1 MVTFGVEQHVAKRKS
16 TSNDWFRE
24 ADELPVTSL
33 MLARGGDSPRTFSRG
48 TRIVLPFRPK
58 PRRRPALRRT
68 GNPKPFIPE
77 NYAPDGPFSAFEA
90 VEDSVEVKDRGRY
103 RRRAGTSPGND
114 ISGLLPL
121 VGSAVSRAA
130 TSVFRLSATL
140 DRGLL
145 VPVLIAAALF
155 LSIAAPRLWL
165 FRNVFVY
172 PPAVA
177 VAMPRDGQIDPLLM
191 DFALPGYSS
200 DTASGTAGN
209 STDSSAATQAVA
221 PPENLSQ
228 FQSLKLETYTVK
240 PGDSISSIAA
250 RYGLNQDTLISFND
264 ISDVRRIQVGATFQI
279 PNKNGLRYKV
289 RRGDSL
295 SAISSRY
302 NVSVNSLLDANNLKS
317 TVLSVGQELF
327 IPGVRMDPF
336 QLDLI
341 LGTAFQWPVKG
352 ATLTSPFGFRPD
364 PFTGV
369 RDFHNGIDLAL
380 YYGAPIHA
388 AGNGTVKD
396 VGYNSI
402 YGNYVVIAHA
412 ANFQTLYGHMSKQLV
427 RVGQRV
433 TVGQTIGLM
442 GSTGYSTGTHL
453 HFTIYHNYKPV
464 NPLKYLP
471 R

>member
-16 TSNDWFRE
+16 ASNDWFRQTN
-24 ADELPVTSL
+24 ELPVTALILSRRDNVD
-33 MLARGGDSPRTFSRG
+33 AGGHLRNMPNG
-48 TRIVLPFRPK
+48 TGVILPFRSK
-58 PRRRPALRRT
+58 PRRRHPGRRVDRVDPYVAEVFAPA
-68 GNPKPFIPE
+68 
-77 NYAPDGPFSAFEA
+77 APFSAA
-90 VEDSVEVKDRGRY
+90 EDAGEPLMTPVRDRARPA
-103 RRRAGTSPGND
+103 RRFDTSGARP
-114 ISGLLPL
+114 
-121 VGSAVSRAA
+121 
-130 TSVFRLSATL
+130 
-140 DRGLL
+140 
-145 VPVLIAAALF
+145 LIAAAVSRTATSLSRLSGTVDRALLLPLLIAGVLF
-155 LSIAAPRLWL
+155 LSLSIPRLRL
-165 FRNVFVY
+165 LRNTFVY
-172 PPAVA
+172 PPAIA
-177 VAMPRDGQIDPLLM
+177 VGMPQDTQIAPLLM

-200 DTASGTAGN
+200 RPDSGSA
-209 STDSSAATQAVA
+209 DSQAVA
-221 PPENLSQ
+221 PPENLKQ
-228 FQSLKLETYTVK
+228 FQSLRLETYTVK

-250 RYGLNQDTLISFND
+250 HYGLNQDTLISFND

-295 SAISSRY
+295 SAISSSY
-302 NVSVNSLLDANNLKS
+302 NVSVNALLDANNLKS

-327 IPGVRMDPF
+327 IPGVRMNPF

-427 RVGQRV
+427 KPGQRV

-471 R
+471 